1 MELTSTA
8 LERSHATL
16 LELRRN
22 GRVTSRSLT
31 LQNFLAVFIRRR
43 VFNDELKMTDSWKLL
58 EDYVENGS
66 ETAFRELVSRYINL
80 VYSTAVRLVDSDT
93 HLAEDVVQTVFMDL
107 ARQARALSK
116 DVMLGGWLHRHTC
129 FVAAKAMRSNR
140 RRQFRERQAVEMGE
154 SLRLCRWQWV
164 RSMLTG
170 PRQP

>member
-1 MELTSTA
+1 
-8 LERSHATL
+8 
-16 LELRRN
+16 
-22 GRVTSRSLT
+22 
-31 LQNFLAVFIRRR
+31 
-43 VFNDELKMTDSWKLL
+43 MTDSRKLL

-129 FVAAKAMRSNR
+129 FVAAKAMRSMCDD
-140 RRQFRERQAVEMGE
+140 AAIH
-154 SLRLCRWQWV
+154 
-164 RSMLTG
+164 
-170 PRQP
+170 PA